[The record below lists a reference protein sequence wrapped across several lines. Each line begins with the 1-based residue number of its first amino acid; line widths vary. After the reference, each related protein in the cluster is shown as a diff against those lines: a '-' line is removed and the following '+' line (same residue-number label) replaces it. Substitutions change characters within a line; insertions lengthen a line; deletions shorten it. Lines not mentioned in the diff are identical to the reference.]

1 MDSATAAHCRK
12 RQDHFT
18 ESLLN
23 DRPLMPADGGWTF
36 GDLVFLK
43 ALVDV
48 MIEDA
53 GRSEMGLPLREL
65 TMRLAAERGQEPN

>member
-1 MDSATAAHCRK
+1 MVSANAAHCRK

-18 ESLLN
+18 QSLSN

-48 MIEDA
+48 MIEEA
-53 GRSEMGLPLREL
+53 GRSEIGLPLREL
-65 TMRLAAERGQEPN
+65 AMRLAAERGQHPN